1 MLTSFRSLL
10 TQLKLLLWR
19 PSTYAQTGEDLI
31 LEALAGE
38 QKITSYLELGGCH
51 PVYLSGSY
59 KFYKAGAKGVIVEPN
74 PLLARLYKFWR
85 PRDTVVQAAI
95 VAKPQNSITF
105 YRFVAAT
112 LNTTD
117 AAEAAALA
125 EQGYQALP
133 TITVPAL
140 TPEALLKQHFPIT
153 APDVLSLD
161 IEGGEDAILSAWP
174 WENERARP
182 RFVVLETLSYTTR
195 TPYQARIDAM
205 LTRGYRVAASTHINT
220 IFARIDEAKVAP
232 KKRKA

>member
-1 MLTSFRSLL
+1 MIIFRSLI
-10 TQLKLLLWR
+10 TQLKLLFWR

-59 KFYKAGAKGVIVEPN
+59 KFYRAGAKGVIVEPN

-95 VAKPQNSITF
+95 VSKSQPSITF

-117 AAEAAALA
+117 AAEAAALVQ
-125 EQGYQALP
+125 QGYTALP

-140 TPEALLKQHFPIT
+140 TPEALLKKHFSRT

-174 WENERARP
+174 WEKATARP

-195 TPYQARIDAM
+195 TPYVARIKAM
-205 LTRGYRVAASTHINT
+205 EARGYRVAASTHINT
-220 IFARIDEAKVAP
+220 IFERLDGAKLAKP
-232 KKRKA
+232 KRKA